1 MRRLVTGFAK
11 DDRGAA
17 LVEYGLLV
25 GLIACVCYVAISGLG
40 LQVNTLFT
48 DVNAAL
54 VNAVA
59 DI

>member
-1 MRRLVTGFAK
+1 MRQVFSRFVK
-11 DDRGAA
+11 DEQGAA

-48 DVNAAL
+48 DVNGAL
-54 VNAVA
+54 VNVVA